1 MLILAKS
8 VLGLMLGFVLSLV
21 AAVIL
26 IPLLKKLHVGQSV
39 SKLINERHLKKDG
52 TPTIGGLIF
61 IIPTILIMLILYLR
75 GSIEFN
81 SNLIILIFVFLA
93 YGALG
98 FIDDFLK
105 VKYHNNDGLSI
116 GVKFLLQTAIAVV
129 FYIIYR
135 NNGGDSNLVISSLGI
150 NVSLGWAFG
159 LFILLVLVG
168 TTNAVNISDGLDGLA
183 GGISSIF
190 FLTIGIIAFF
200 QGRIGLSVVIAFIML
215 GSTLGFLVH
224 NFHPAKIFMGDSG
237 SMFLGFIIAVITL
250 LGFKTIITSS
260 IIIPLCILIVP
271 ILDTICAIIRRK
283 LKGESIGTPDKSHF
297 HHQLLRRNCSVSTA
311 VLIIYLITALF
322 SSASIIWLLVDNEIG
337 YIIYGILMLGLMIFV
352 FRTDILF
359 DHKKDRK

>member
-21 AAVIL
+21 VAVIL

-150 NVSLGWAFG
+150 DLSLGWAFG

-183 GGISSIF
+183 GG
-190 FLTIGIIAFF
+190 
-200 QGRIGLSVVIAFIML
+200 LSVVAIMAYGVIAW
-215 GSTLGFLVH
+215 GSKWISGYQEIAIFAFVLCGAILGFLVF
-224 NFHPAKIFMGDSG
+224 NTHPAKVFMGDTG
-237 SMFLGFIIAVITL
+237 SLALGGALATIAILTKHELSLLLIGGVFVVETLSSAIQIIAIRKFHKKVFL
-250 LGFKTIITSS
+250 KAPLHHHFEELGWEETD
-260 IIIPLCILIVP
+260 IV
-271 ILDTICAIIRRK
+271 K
-283 LKGESIGTPDKSHF
+283 LFWVVGLFLAMIG
-297 HHQLLRRNCSVSTA
+297 
-311 VLIIYLITALF
+311 
-322 SSASIIWLLVDNEIG
+322 
-337 YIIYGILMLGLMIFV
+337 IIYGVWL
-352 FRTDILF
+352 
-359 DHKKDRK
+359 

>member
-105 VKYHNNDGLSI
+105 VKYHNNNGLSI
-116 GVKFLLQTAIAVV
+116 GVKFLLQTVIAVV

-183 GGISSIF
+183 GG
-190 FLTIGIIAFF
+190 
-200 QGRIGLSVVIAFIML
+200 LSVVAIMSYGVIAW
-215 GSTLGFLVH
+215 GSKWISGYQEIAIFAFVLCGAILGFLVF
-224 NFHPAKIFMGDSG
+224 NTHPAKVFMGDTG
-237 SMFLGFIIAVITL
+237 SLALGGALATIAILTKHELSLLLIGGVFVVETLSTAIQIIAIRKVHKKVFL
-250 LGFKTIITSS
+250 KAPLHHHFEELGWEETD
-260 IIIPLCILIVP
+260 IV
-271 ILDTICAIIRRK
+271 K
-283 LKGESIGTPDKSHF
+283 LFWVVGLFLAMIG
-297 HHQLLRRNCSVSTA
+297 
-311 VLIIYLITALF
+311 
-322 SSASIIWLLVDNEIG
+322 
-337 YIIYGILMLGLMIFV
+337 IIYGVWL
-352 FRTDILF
+352 
-359 DHKKDRK
+359 

>member
-105 VKYHNNDGLSI
+105 VKYHNNNGLSI

-183 GGISSIF
+183 GG
-190 FLTIGIIAFF
+190 
-200 QGRIGLSVVIAFIML
+200 LSVVAIMAYGVIAW
-215 GSTLGFLVH
+215 GSKWISGCQEIAIFAFVLCGAILGFLVF
-224 NFHPAKIFMGDSG
+224 NTHPAKVFMGDTG
-237 SMFLGFIIAVITL
+237 SLALGGALATIAILTKHELSLLLIGGVFVVETLSSAIQIIAIRKFHKKVFL
-250 LGFKTIITSS
+250 KAPLHHHFEELGWEETD
-260 IIIPLCILIVP
+260 IV
-271 ILDTICAIIRRK
+271 K
-283 LKGESIGTPDKSHF
+283 LFWVVGLFLAMIG
-297 HHQLLRRNCSVSTA
+297 
-311 VLIIYLITALF
+311 
-322 SSASIIWLLVDNEIG
+322 
-337 YIIYGILMLGLMIFV
+337 IIYGVWL
-352 FRTDILF
+352 
-359 DHKKDRK
+359 

>member
-105 VKYHNNDGLSI
+105 VKYHNNNGLSI

-183 GGISSIF
+183 GG
-190 FLTIGIIAFF
+190 
-200 QGRIGLSVVIAFIML
+200 LSVVAIMAYGVIAW
-215 GSTLGFLVH
+215 GSKWISGYQEIAIFAFVLCGTILGFLVF
-224 NFHPAKIFMGDSG
+224 NTHPAKVFMGDTG
-237 SMFLGFIIAVITL
+237 SLALGGALATIAILTKHELSLLLIGGVFVVETLSSAIQIIAIRKFHKKVFL
-250 LGFKTIITSS
+250 KAPLHHHFEELGWEETD
-260 IIIPLCILIVP
+260 IV
-271 ILDTICAIIRRK
+271 K
-283 LKGESIGTPDKSHF
+283 LFWVVGLFLAMIG
-297 HHQLLRRNCSVSTA
+297 
-311 VLIIYLITALF
+311 
-322 SSASIIWLLVDNEIG
+322 
-337 YIIYGILMLGLMIFV
+337 IIYGVWL
-352 FRTDILF
+352 
-359 DHKKDRK
+359 

>member
-105 VKYHNNDGLSI
+105 VKYHNNNGLSI

-183 GGISSIF
+183 GG
-190 FLTIGIIAFF
+190 
-200 QGRIGLSVVIAFIML
+200 LSVVAIMAYGVIAW
-215 GSTLGFLVH
+215 GSKWISGYQEIAIFAFVLCGAILGFLVF
-224 NFHPAKIFMGDSG
+224 NTHPAKVFMGDTG
-237 SMFLGFIIAVITL
+237 SLALGGALATIAILTKHELSLLLIGGVFVVETLSSAIQIIAIRKFHKKVFL
-250 LGFKTIITSS
+250 KAPLHHHFEKLGWEETD
-260 IIIPLCILIVP
+260 IV
-271 ILDTICAIIRRK
+271 K
-283 LKGESIGTPDKSHF
+283 LFWVVGLFLAMIG
-297 HHQLLRRNCSVSTA
+297 
-311 VLIIYLITALF
+311 
-322 SSASIIWLLVDNEIG
+322 
-337 YIIYGILMLGLMIFV
+337 IIYGVWL
-352 FRTDILF
+352 
-359 DHKKDRK
+359 

>member
-26 IPLLKKLHVGQSV
+26 IPLLKKIHVGQSV

-105 VKYHNNDGLSI
+105 VKYHNNNGLSI

-183 GGISSIF
+183 GG
-190 FLTIGIIAFF
+190 
-200 QGRIGLSVVIAFIML
+200 LSVVAIMAYGVIAW
-215 GSTLGFLVH
+215 GSKWISGYQEIAIFAFVLCGAILGFLVF
-224 NFHPAKIFMGDSG
+224 NTHPAKVFMGDTG
-237 SMFLGFIIAVITL
+237 SLALGGALATIAILTKHELSLLLIGGVFVVETLSSAIQIIAIRKFHKKVFL
-250 LGFKTIITSS
+250 KAPLHHHFEELGWEETD
-260 IIIPLCILIVP
+260 IV
-271 ILDTICAIIRRK
+271 K
-283 LKGESIGTPDKSHF
+283 LFWVVGLFLAMIG
-297 HHQLLRRNCSVSTA
+297 
-311 VLIIYLITALF
+311 
-322 SSASIIWLLVDNEIG
+322 
-337 YIIYGILMLGLMIFV
+337 IIYGVWL
-352 FRTDILF
+352 
-359 DHKKDRK
+359 

>member
-105 VKYHNNDGLSI
+105 VKYHNNNGLSI

-183 GGISSIF
+183 GG
-190 FLTIGIIAFF
+190 
-200 QGRIGLSVVIAFIML
+200 LSVVAIMAYGVIAW
-215 GSTLGFLVH
+215 GSKWISGYQEIAIFAFVLCGAILGFLVF
-224 NFHPAKIFMGDSG
+224 NTHPAKVFMGDTG
-237 SMFLGFIIAVITL
+237 SLALGGALATIAILTKHELSLLLIGGVFVVETLSSAIQIIAIRKFHKKVFL
-250 LGFKTIITSS
+250 KAPLHHHFEELGWEETD
-260 IIIPLCILIVP
+260 IV
-271 ILDTICAIIRRK
+271 K
-283 LKGESIGTPDKSHF
+283 LFWIVGLFLAMIG
-297 HHQLLRRNCSVSTA
+297 
-311 VLIIYLITALF
+311 
-322 SSASIIWLLVDNEIG
+322 
-337 YIIYGILMLGLMIFV
+337 IIYGVWL
-352 FRTDILF
+352 
-359 DHKKDRK
+359 

>member
-61 IIPTILIMLILYLR
+61 IIPTILITLILYLR

-105 VKYHNNDGLSI
+105 VKYHNNNGLSI

-183 GGISSIF
+183 GG
-190 FLTIGIIAFF
+190 
-200 QGRIGLSVVIAFIML
+200 LSVVAIMAYGVIAW
-215 GSTLGFLVH
+215 GSKWISGYQEIAIFAFVLCGAILGFLVF
-224 NFHPAKIFMGDSG
+224 NTHPAKVFMGDTG
-237 SMFLGFIIAVITL
+237 SLALGGALATIAILTKHELSLLLIGGVFVVETLSSAIQIIAIRKFHKKVFL
-250 LGFKTIITSS
+250 KAPLHHHFEELGWEETD
-260 IIIPLCILIVP
+260 IV
-271 ILDTICAIIRRK
+271 K
-283 LKGESIGTPDKSHF
+283 LFWVVGLFLAMIG
-297 HHQLLRRNCSVSTA
+297 
-311 VLIIYLITALF
+311 
-322 SSASIIWLLVDNEIG
+322 
-337 YIIYGILMLGLMIFV
+337 IIYGVWL
-352 FRTDILF
+352 
-359 DHKKDRK
+359 

>member
-26 IPLLKKLHVGQSV
+26 IPLLQKLHVGQSV

-105 VKYHNNDGLSI
+105 VKYHNNNGLSI

-183 GGISSIF
+183 GG
-190 FLTIGIIAFF
+190 
-200 QGRIGLSVVIAFIML
+200 LSVVAIMAYGVIAW
-215 GSTLGFLVH
+215 GSKWISGYQEIAIFAFVLCGAILGFLVF
-224 NFHPAKIFMGDSG
+224 NTHPAKVFMGDTG
-237 SMFLGFIIAVITL
+237 SLALGGALATIAILTKHELSLLLIGGVFVVETLSSAIQIIAIRKFHKKVFL
-250 LGFKTIITSS
+250 KAPLHHHFEELGWEETD
-260 IIIPLCILIVP
+260 IV
-271 ILDTICAIIRRK
+271 K
-283 LKGESIGTPDKSHF
+283 LFWVVGLFLAMIG
-297 HHQLLRRNCSVSTA
+297 
-311 VLIIYLITALF
+311 
-322 SSASIIWLLVDNEIG
+322 
-337 YIIYGILMLGLMIFV
+337 IIYGVWL
-352 FRTDILF
+352 
-359 DHKKDRK
+359 

>member
-105 VKYHNNDGLSI
+105 VKYHNNNGLSI
-116 GVKFLLQTAIAVV
+116 GVKFLLQTVIAVV

-183 GGISSIF
+183 GG
-190 FLTIGIIAFF
+190 
-200 QGRIGLSVVIAFIML
+200 LSVVAIMAYGVIAW
-215 GSTLGFLVH
+215 GSKWISGYQEIAIFAFVLCGAILGFLVF
-224 NFHPAKIFMGDSG
+224 NTHPVKVFMGDTG
-237 SMFLGFIIAVITL
+237 SLALGGALATIAILTKHELSLLLIGGVFVVETLSSAIQIIAIRKFHKKVFL
-250 LGFKTIITSS
+250 KAPLHHHFEELGWEETD
-260 IIIPLCILIVP
+260 IV
-271 ILDTICAIIRRK
+271 K
-283 LKGESIGTPDKSHF
+283 LFWVVGLFLAMIG
-297 HHQLLRRNCSVSTA
+297 
-311 VLIIYLITALF
+311 
-322 SSASIIWLLVDNEIG
+322 
-337 YIIYGILMLGLMIFV
+337 IIYGVWL
-352 FRTDILF
+352 
-359 DHKKDRK
+359 